1 MVMSI
6 ERFIRKHHKVALDT
20 NVFIYF
26 IEEHPDYYPF
36 CDKIFES
43 IETGLIKA
51 STSTLS
57 LLEILVQPYRMKK
70 DDLVYKFYSL
80 LSTYPNLTWVDM
92 NLDVADIAARLRAE
106 HRLKTPDSI
115 QAASAIVSGATG
127 FICNDKAFKKIK
139 EFESLV
145 FDDLVKVV

>member
-1 MVMSI
+1 MSI
-6 ERFIRKHHKVALDT
+6 ERFIKKHRSVALDT
-20 NVFIYF
+20 SVFIYF
-26 IEEHPDYYPF
+26 IEEHSDYYPF

-57 LLEILVQPYRMKK
+57 LLEVLVQPYRMKK

-115 QAASAIVSGATG
+115 QAASAIISGATG

-145 FDDLVKVV
+145 LDDLVKVV

>member
-1 MVMSI
+1 MSI
-6 ERFIRKHHKVALDT
+6 EKFIKKHHRVALDT
-20 NVFIYF
+20 SVFIYF
-26 IEEHPDYYPF
+26 IEEHSDYYPF

-51 STSTLS
+51 STATLS
-57 LLEILVQPYRMKK
+57 LLEVLVQPYRMKK

-145 FDDLVKVV
+145 LDDLVKVV